1 MELLIQ
7 RAKGFG
13 GSVVLP
19 EGHDPRVM
27 KAAAEIARRGFAR
40 VSVLATPAEAQQACA
55 AAGVLPTGFEVIDP
69 TCPPCFEEL
78 VAAYHRKR
86 AAKGVTEEQ
95 ARQALKNRL
104 YIGAIM
110 IETGYASGM
119 VAGSIASTPDML
131 RAAFHCVGTAPGIK
145 TASSCFLLRLKT
157 PTIAGESTLL
167 FADCGVNPNPT
178 AEQLAEIAMS
188 TAQTHRALIGTPP
201 RVALLSFST
210 RGSAKHE
217 LVDKVAKATQIAKG
231 LAAKF
236 DPEMVVDGE
245 LQTDAAIVP
254 HVAAQKAPDSPLKGA
269 ANILVFPDL
278 QAGNIS
284 VKLVERLAGAIALG
298 PILQG
303 LAKPVNDLS
312 RGCSAEDIVGV
323 AAVTMCQAAAM
334 GVPANVKPS
343 GVAAAAPAAACAAGL
358 LSDDEI
364 EAIARRVAQDLL
376 ASPAVA
382 RSVRRF

>member
-7 RAKGFG
+7 RAKGYG

-19 EGHDPRVM
+19 EGQDPRVM

-55 AAGVLPTGFEVIDP
+55 AAGVLPSGFEVIDP

-78 VAAYHRKR
+78 VAAYYRKR
-86 AAKGVTEEQ
+86 ASKGVTEEQ
-95 ARQALKNRL
+95 ARAAMKNRL
-104 YIGAIM
+104 YVGAIM

-217 LVDKVAKATQIAKG
+217 LVDKVVEATRLVHE
-231 LAAKF
+231 LAP
-236 DPEMVVDGE
+236 DLVVDGE
-245 LQTDAAIVP
+245 LQADAALVP
-254 HVAAQKAPDSPLKGA
+254 KVGQLKCPGSPVAGKA
-269 ANILVFPDL
+269 NVMIFPDL
-278 QAGNIS
+278 QAGNIGY
-284 VKLVERLAGAIALG
+284 KLVQRLAGAEAIG
-298 PILQG
+298 PICQG
-303 LAKPVNDLS
+303 FKYPVNDLS
-312 RGCSAEDIVGV
+312 RGCSVEDIVSVV
-323 AAVTMCQAAAM
+323 AITAVQAQ
-334 GVPANVKPS
+334 N
-343 GVAAAAPAAACAAGL
+343 L
-358 LSDDEI
+358 
-364 EAIARRVAQDLL
+364 
-376 ASPAVA
+376 
-382 RSVRRF
+382 